1 MEEMK
6 EIYRVQGSLQKDFVG
21 QISYTVCLPETYREL
36 DICFSFDKQHYKPED
51 LTLDRMEEIR
61 SLCQR
66 EYQITLDDEKLRDL
80 MLGEMKTEIHTL
92 ATLNGEF
99 IGCVHR
105 QLTTRHMHFT
115 AGDATEGCIPISPI
129 EGVLRVTL
137 LSFNVLMDDTPYTLS
152 VSAR

>member
-1 MEEMK
+1 MDEMR
-6 EIYRVQGSLQKDFVG
+6 EIYRAQGSLQKDFVG
-21 QISYTVCLPETYREL
+21 QISYTVCLPETYKEL
-36 DICFSFDKQHYKPED
+36 DICFSFEKQHYAPED
-51 LTLDRMEEIR
+51 LTPERMEEIR

-66 EYQITLDDEKLRDL
+66 EYQISMDDQKLKDL

-105 QLTTRHMHFT
+105 QLTTRHMHYT
-115 AGDATEGCIPISPI
+115 AEDATEGCIPVSPI

-137 LSFNVLMDDTPYTLS
+137 LAFNVLLDDTPYTLT

>member
-6 EIYRVQGSLQKDFVG
+6 EIYCVQGSLQKDFVG
-21 QISYTVCLPETYREL
+21 QISYTICLPDTFREL
-36 DICFSFDKQHYKPED
+36 DICFSFDKQHYRSGD
-51 LTLDRMEEIR
+51 LTSDRVEEIR

-66 EYQITLDDEKLRDL
+66 EYQLALDTEKIKEL
-80 MLGEMKTEIHTL
+80 MLKEMKTEIHTL

-105 QLTTRHMHFT
+105 QLTSRHMFFS
-115 AGDATEGCIPISPI
+115 AENATEGCIPISPI

-137 LSFNVLMDDTPYTLS
+137 LSFNVLLDNTTYTLS